1 MKVSFF
7 SILELSGLG
16 LRTSPVFFQNS
27 KSQTGLIFQLR
38 SRKEKMMYEKENMRM
53 NENIIITDVHK
64 TPMRRKKRRNRLVFN
79 SFAEIHE
86 AMRPTTTFEETL
98 QGRESPFRRQLDSPQ
113 GGMQGDFFVEDET
126 LKLKAL
132 FDRVLQELEE
142 ISIAKRKRMNKRR
155 SIRVFMSDTLQ
166 QTDMACQACSIQ

>member
-7 SILELSGLG
+7 NSSFG
-16 LRTSPVFFQNS
+16 LRTSNSTVFFS
-27 KSQTGLIFQLR
+27 KFKITEAASFLTGR
-38 SRKEKMMYEKENMRM
+38 SRKEKMMYEKENVRM

-64 TPMRRKKRRNRLVFN
+64 TPMRRNKRRNRLGFN

-86 AMRPTTTFEETL
+86 AMRPTTTGFEDTS

-113 GGMQGDFFVEDET
+113 GGIQGDFFVEDET

-132 FDRVLQELEE
+132 FDRVLLELEE
-142 ISIAKRKRMNKRR
+142 ISIAKRRE
-155 SIRVFMSDTLQ
+155 
-166 QTDMACQACSIQ
+166 